1 MGFDPFWTYLTD
13 SWLLLPEWMT
23 EIGWNPR
30 QYYKSITTQKRKFST
45 PKWAFITNHT
55 IYRCM
60 YVWSWIHLVQIICF
74 AISGN
79 EITSIKYSQNK
90 KICRRIS
97 HKTKNLIKIKSSKFH
112 LIGLI
117 EEKIIIGI
125 LWKEFT
131 MRSRTGSNNYVNF
144 KSTNHNLLTDLSS
157 GLKYIIQ
164 DSQFGNWMGEQN

>member
-1 MGFDPFWTYLTD
+1 MDFDPFWTYLTD

-90 KICRRIS
+90 KICKRIS
-97 HKTKNLIKIKSSKFH
+97 HKTKNLIKIKSLKLHPIVLKRKNDNKH
-112 LIGLI
+112 LGNGIQDPGSRIQSRIHRIHRIQQLI
-117 EEKIIIGI
+117 QNLRIIIYWPI
-125 LWKEFT
+125 
-131 MRSRTGSNNYVNF
+131 
-144 KSTNHNLLTDLSS
+144 
-157 GLKYIIQ
+157 
-164 DSQFGNWMGEQN
+164 